1 MRNPFKRRPKPLDP
15 RCTPT
20 FRAEL
25 KADGSGKLFVHGT
38 LANGK
43 PVRGVINV
51 EATPKAN

>member
-25 KADGSGKLFVHGT
+25 KPDGSGKLFVHGT

-51 EATPKAN
+51 EAAPK